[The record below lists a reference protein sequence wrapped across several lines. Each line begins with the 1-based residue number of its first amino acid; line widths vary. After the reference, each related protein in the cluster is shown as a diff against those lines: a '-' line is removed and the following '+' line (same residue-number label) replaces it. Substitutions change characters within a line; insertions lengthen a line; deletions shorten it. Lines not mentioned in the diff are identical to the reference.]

1 MKYTHSFLPLFFSC
15 FMFILSIPV
24 SSAQANLAARL
35 DGKENNLCIGMG
47 ILDKQWTLEAWIKR
61 DKNSR
66 KEIEVIFGGGEH
78 SDLRYVDNL
87 PLVIRNGRLHS
98 TQANLWSASVLD
110 NEWHH
115 VALTCD
121 NSSMK
126 LYLDGNLEDS
136 KDITRSILV
145 GTLGVNLKAD
155 MAFTGWLDEV
165 RIWESALS
173 RETIIEWMNKPITP
187 AHNSFKTLKVYY
199 NFDEETGSAFINQV
213 GKGIQP
219 FHVRNY
225 RINYRSDSPYVSTEP
240 NDNPHFQSGSTP
252 QQLFNAVVIESEW
265 DVDQGTL
272 DDPVLKL
279 RIIVSGDQAPLSL
292 TALNL
297 DLSETSSLSD
307 ISKIHIYYT
316 GQKARTDIREE
327 LFGNGMRPQKNMTI
341 GQNANGCKLQP
352 GANYFLVTADIKEK
366 GTPGNRIKIK
376 VPSFSLDDQMYT
388 PETSSDQL
396 AKTITPKG
404 KKYLKQ
410 LDWNIWNA
418 GEHLVRNGVDRIM
431 DLIRATHADIV
442 TMQEAYGSQ
451 QRIAE
456 TLGYYMQTASAK
468 DNLALFSRYPI
479 QKLPA
484 TEPFKS
490 NPGIITLPEGHNILV
505 NSCWLRYSYNPEYT
519 GNYPDKGH
527 NPAIWVAEDSIRPLI
542 DIKNILEKDTKPYLQ
557 PGMSVIIAGDFNS
570 CSHLDWT
577 SAAAPFHYGYGP
589 VSFPA
594 SRYMQEEGFLDSFR
608 QINPDET
615 IRPEG
620 TYAVL
625 YNQLQ
630 TNRIDFIYYKS
641 DELKAV
647 SSKII
652 RTTPEIDDVW
662 PSDHAAVLTI
672 YLIK

>member
-1 MKYTHSFLPLFFSC
+1 
-15 FMFILSIPV
+15 MFIFNIPALK
-24 SSAQANLAARL
+24 AQTNLAARL
-35 DGKENNLCIGMG
+35 NGEENNLCIGMG
-47 ILDKQWTLEAWIKR
+47 ILNKQWTLEAWIKR
-61 DKNSR
+61 DPNSR

-115 VALTCD
+115 IALTCD
-121 NSSMK
+121 ETSMK
-126 LYLDGNLEDS
+126 LYLDGELEDS
-136 KDITRSILV
+136 KKTSKPILV

-155 MAFTGWLDEV
+155 MAFAGWLDEV

-173 RETIIEWMNKPITP
+173 QETIMEWMSKPINPT
-187 AHNSFKTLKVYY
+187 HISFNTLKGYY

-219 FHVRNY
+219 FHIRNY
-225 RINYRSDSPYVSTEP
+225 RINYRSDSPYTVTEP
-240 NDNPHFQSGSTP
+240 NDNPRFQLSSTP
-252 QQLFNAVVIESEW
+252 QKLFNAVVIESEW
-265 DVDQGTL
+265 DVDQGTFN
-272 DDPVLKL
+272 DPVLKL
-279 RIIVSGDQAPLSL
+279 RIIVSGDQEPLSL

-297 DLSETSSLSD
+297 DLSETTNLSD

-316 GQKARTDIREE
+316 GQKARTEIRQE
-327 LFGNGMRPQKNMTI
+327 LFGNGLRPQKNMLI
-341 GQNANGCKLQP
+341 KQKGNAFLLQP
-352 GANYFLVTADIKEK
+352 GVNYFLITADIKEK
-366 GTPGNRIKIK
+366 ATPGNKIKIK
-376 VPSFSLDDQMYT
+376 VPAFSLDNQT
-388 PETSSDQL
+388 FSPETSDDNL
-396 AKTITPKG
+396 AKIITPKG
-404 KKYLKQ
+404 ENYLKQ
-410 LDWNIWNA
+410 LDWNIWHA
-418 GEHLVRNGVDRIM
+418 GEHLVENGVERIM
-431 DLIRATHADIV
+431 DLISATHADIV
-442 TMQEAYGSQ
+442 TMQEAYGNQ
-451 QRIAE
+451 HLIADK
-456 TLGYYMQTASAK
+456 LGYYMQTASPK

-490 NPGIITLPEGHNILV
+490 NPGIITLPGGHTVLV

-519 GNYPDKGH
+519 GNYPDQGH
-527 NPAIWVAEDSIRPLI
+527 NPDIWIAEDSIRTLT
-542 DIKNILEKDTKPYLQ
+542 DIRNIMEKDTRPHLQ

-577 SAAAPFHYGYGP
+577 AAAAPFHYGYGP

-594 SRYMQEEGFLDSFR
+594 SRYMQEEGFKDSFR
-608 QINPDET
+608 QINPDEVA
-615 IRPEG
+615 RPEG

-625 YNQLQ
+625 YSQLQ

-641 DELKAV
+641 DKLRAV

-662 PSDHAAVLTI
+662 ASDHAAVLTT
-672 YLIK
+672 YEIK